1 VHPEKIVNCV
11 NQLHDISKSDSIPV
25 QEVPSYIEKKLV
37 EKQKIDE
44 EIQQADSALQ
54 SKNVTIEAIN
64 EHIKLN
70 EELNKHGL
78 STQDIER
85 LLNLLLKAKRYRF
98 DGKEI
103 ASKLYNVQELEWK
116 EKRLKGKCKKLSKR
130 ISEYK
135 DIVPLTGE
143 FAALQ
148 IGIEQIGIDEIMAFK
163 VAVNEATKLYNL
175 PFFSATLWLI
185 NDIEKI

>member
-1 VHPEKIVNCV
+1 MTFQNRT
-11 NQLHDISKSDSIPV
+11 LPV

-116 EKRLKGKCKKLSKR
+116 EKR
-130 ISEYK
+130 
-135 DIVPLTGE
+135 
-143 FAALQ
+143 
-148 IGIEQIGIDEIMAFK
+148 
-163 VAVNEATKLYNL
+163 
-175 PFFSATLWLI
+175 
-185 NDIEKI
+185 

>member
-1 VHPEKIVNCV
+1 MHPEKIVNCV

-70 EELNKHGL
+70 EELNKYGL

-85 LLNLLLKAKRYRF
+85 LLNLLVNARRYGF
-98 DGKEI
+98 DGER
-103 ASKLYNVQELEWK
+103 N
-116 EKRLKGKCKKLSKR
+116 C
-130 ISEYK
+130 
-135 DIVPLTGE
+135 
-143 FAALQ
+143 
-148 IGIEQIGIDEIMAFK
+148 FK
-163 VAVNEATKLYNL
+163 VV
-175 PFFSATLWLI
+175 
-185 NDIEKI
+185 

>member
-1 VHPEKIVNCV
+1 M
-11 NQLHDISKSDSIPV
+11 
-25 QEVPSYIEKKLV
+25 
-37 EKQKIDE
+37 
-44 EIQQADSALQ
+44 
-54 SKNVTIEAIN
+54 
-64 EHIKLN
+64 
-70 EELNKHGL
+70 
-78 STQDIER
+78 
-85 LLNLLLKAKRYRF
+85 
-98 DGKEI
+98 GKEI
-103 ASKLYNVQELEWK
+103 ASKLYNIQELEWK
-116 EKRLKGKCKKLSKR
+116 ENELKGKCKKLSKR

-163 VAVNEATKLYNL
+163 VAVNEATKLHNL